1 YFDSSVVSRQ
11 HAEVWQEGNKI
22 FIRDT
27 QSANG
32 TFVNGRRLSPE
43 GQDSY
48 PYELKTNDIVE
59 LGTDISGY
67 YDTIAHHRVVCRI
80 VCVFTQV
87 EVAMVAMADSR
98 R

>member
-1 YFDSSVVSRQ
+1 FDSSVVSRR

-32 TFVNGRRLSPE
+32 TFVNGQRISPE

-48 PYELKTNDIVE
+48 PYELKTDDIVE
-59 LGTDISGY
+59 LGTNITGY
-67 YDTIAHHRVVCRI
+67 YDTIAHQSIVCRVVCI
-80 VCVFTQV
+80 FT
-87 EVAMVAMADSR
+87 
-98 R
+98 